1 MKLMKRVIY
10 LPLVI
15 LFAQSALASHAL
27 DSIYSEEFPKIHQ
40 EQDDFTTVSPIKPTH
55 SNLTM
60 GLFKLQYW
68 SGSVIHY
75 SSWAMGVGGVL
86 LALSHGHY
94 NGYNIQLVGAFSL
107 LGSIPVNGI
116 GSTIMATAVNQMAQD
131 TIVNYK
137 QGWYLYGSSIL
148 CLALGGL
155 SFIGGLDAL
164 DSDES
169 YSDSDDENPAGAII
183 GGGLLFV
190 FGALAHVTSW
200 FYFNEIARNAQE
212 ENSYHNVSISPT
224 ILPTNTGNIAPGVAL
239 TLTF

>member
-1 MKLMKRVIY
+1 MILMERVIY

-40 EQDDFTTVSPIKPTH
+40 ERDDFTVVSPVKPTH
-55 SNLTM
+55 SNLQM

-75 SSWAMGVGGVL
+75 SSWAMGISGVV

-94 NGYNIQLVGAFSL
+94 NGYNIQLVGAITL

-164 DSDES
+164 NSSYPYSDEEE
-169 YSDSDDENPAGAII
+169 DRQAGAVIA
-183 GGGLLFV
+183 GGLLFV
-190 FGALAHVTSW
+190 FGALAHISSW
-200 FYFNEIARNAQE
+200 FFFNDIARIAKE
-212 ENSYHNVSISPT
+212 EYSYYNVSISPT
-224 ILPTNTGNIAPGVAL
+224 LLPTNTGNIAPGLAL
-239 TLTF
+239 TLQF